1 MFKKFKI
8 LCKSAFAALLILS
21 LYPSQV
27 LSDWDALNMREGVT
41 QVSRDVFE
49 LHMLIFYICVA
60 IGTVVF
66 SVMFYSLFR
75 YTKKKNPNPSSFH
88 ESSKLEVAWTI
99 VPFLI
104 LIAMAVPASKTL
116 TEIYE
121 DEEGEINIQIV
132 GYQWKWEYKY
142 LEDDINFFSNLS
154 TDQDEIYNL
163 VPKGENYLL
172 EVDEP
177 LIIPVDTRVRFLI
190 TANDVIHSWW
200 VPDFAIKQDA
210 IPGFINTAWTRVE
223 EPGIYRGNCTEL
235 CGKNHGFMP
244 VVVKVVEKDE
254 YNDWVLAKKEEAI
267 KLAELT
273 EKEWSLA
280 ELSERGEG
288 VYQKNC
294 VACHQMSGE
303 GLPPIFPALA
313 GSDIVM
319 FDKNRNVEILMEGV
333 QGAAMQ
339 SFANQLNEVDMAA
352 VITYTRQ
359 AWGNAQNGDGAY
371 VVPSDIVEYKKPKI

>member
-1 MFKKFKI
+1 MFKKIKI

-41 QVSRDVFE
+41 RVSRDVFE

-104 LIAMAVPASKTL
+104 LIVMAVPASKTL

-154 TDQDEIYNL
+154 TDQDEINNL

-339 SFANQLNEVDMAA
+339 SFANQLSEVDMAA

-359 AWGNAQNGDGAY
+359 AWGNAENGDGAY

>member
-41 QVSRDVFE
+41 RVSRDVFE

-104 LIAMAVPASKTL
+104 LIVMAVPASKTL

-154 TDQDEIYNL
+154 TDQDEINNL

-303 GLPPIFPALA
+303 GLPPICPALA

-339 SFANQLNEVDMAA
+339 SFANQLSEVDMAA

-359 AWGNAQNGDGAY
+359 AWGNAENGDGAY

>member
-1 MFKKFKI
+1 MFKKI
-8 LCKSAFAALLILS
+8 NNLSKSAYAALLMLS
-21 LYPSQV
+21 LYPSKV
-27 LSDWDALNMREGVT
+27 FSDWDALNMREGVT

-60 IGTVVF
+60 IGAVVF

-75 YTKKKNPNPSSFH
+75 YTKKRNPNPSTFH
-88 ESSKLEVAWTI
+88 ESTKLEVAWTI

-116 TEIYE
+116 TEIYD
-121 DEEGEINIQIV
+121 DEEGEINIQVV

-210 IPGFINTAWTRVE
+210 IPGFINTAWTRAE
-223 EPGIYRGNCTEL
+223 ETGIYRGNCTEL

-254 YNDWVLAKKEEAI
+254 YNDWVLSKKEEAI

-280 ELSERGEG
+280 ELTQRGEG

-294 VACHQMSGE
+294 VACHQMNGE

-319 FDKNRNVEILMEGV
+319 FDKDRNVEILMEGV

-339 SFANQLNEVDMAA
+339 SFANQLSEVDMAA

-359 AWGNAQNGDGAY
+359 AWGNAENGDGEY

>member
-1 MFKKFKI
+1 MFKRFNI
-8 LCKSAFAALLILS
+8 LSKSAYSALLMLS
-21 LYPSQV
+21 LYPSEV

-60 IGTVVF
+60 IGAVVF

-75 YTKKKNPNPSSFH
+75 YTKKRNPNPSTFH
-88 ESSKLEVAWTI
+88 ESTKLEVAWTI

-116 TEIYE
+116 TEIYD
-121 DEEGEINIQIV
+121 DEEGEINIQVV

-210 IPGFINTAWTRVE
+210 IPGFINTAWTRAE
-223 EPGIYRGNCTEL
+223 ETGIYRGNCTEL

-294 VACHQMSGE
+294 VACHQMNGE

-339 SFANQLNEVDMAA
+339 SFANQLSEVDMAA

-359 AWGNAQNGDGAY
+359 AWGNAEKGDGEY
-371 VVPSDIVEYKKPKI
+371 VVPSNIVEYKKPKI

>member
-1 MFKKFKI
+1 MFKKFNN
-8 LCKSAFAALLILS
+8 LSKSAFAALSMLS
-21 LYPSQV
+21 LYPSKV
-27 LSDWDALNMREGVT
+27 FSDWDALNMREGVT

-60 IGTVVF
+60 IGAVVF

-75 YTKKKNPNPSSFH
+75 YTKKRNPNPSTFH
-88 ESSKLEVAWTI
+88 ESTKLEVAWTI

-116 TEIYE
+116 TEIYD
-121 DEEGEINIQIV
+121 DEEGEINIQVV

-210 IPGFINTAWTRVE
+210 IPGFINTAWTRAE
-223 EPGIYRGNCTEL
+223 ETGIYRGNCTEL

-280 ELSERGEG
+280 ELTERGEG

-294 VACHQMSGE
+294 VACHQMNGE

-319 FDKNRNVEILMEGV
+319 FDKGRNVEILMEGV

-339 SFANQLNEVDMAA
+339 SFANQLSEVDMAA

-359 AWGNAQNGDGAY
+359 AWGNAENGDGEY